1 MRTAQV
7 GAKERSAK
15 KPRLGP
21 GPHRGLSVPVG
32 PRESR
37 ENGSGMLRE
46 DAYARL
52 KHSLFASTL
61 RPGQLV
67 SQKELARLI
76 RCPLG
81 PTREAIQRLAAEGL
95 LRVVPQRGIVIN
107 NISLEFI
114 RDVFALRAMIER
126 EAVRAFFEKAT
137 PEEIARLKADH
148 RRVLG
153 RARARIDTPLLT
165 EALHLDWRF
174 HDAIVAALGNA
185 LVEEVYRVNSDR
197 IRLIQAKRGY
207 VADRLCSAM
216 QEHLAIL
223 DAGSR
228 RGPAAA
234 AAAMD
239 RHLSESRRWAVRV

>member
-1 MRTAQV
+1 
-7 GAKERSAK
+7 
-15 KPRLGP
+15 
-21 GPHRGLSVPVG
+21 
-32 PRESR
+32 
-37 ENGSGMLRE
+37 MLRE

-52 KHSLFASTL
+52 KHSLFSSAL

-67 SQKELARLI
+67 SQKELAQLI

-114 RDVFALRAMIER
+114 RDVFGLRAMIER
-126 EAVRAFFEKAT
+126 EAVRAFFEKAKDA
-137 PEEIARLKADH
+137 EVARLKADH
-148 RRVLG
+148 QRVLA
-153 RARARIDTPLLT
+153 RARTRIDTPLLT

-174 HDAIVAALGNA
+174 HDTIVAALENV
-185 LVEEVYRVNSDR
+185 LIEEVYRVNSDR

-207 VADRLCSAM
+207 VADRLYSAM
-216 QEHLAIL
+216 REHIAVLN
-223 DAGSR
+223 AGLR
-228 RGPAAA
+228 KGPEAA

-239 RHLSESRRWAVRV
+239 QHLSESRRWAVRV

>member
-1 MRTAQV
+1 MND
-7 GAKERSAK
+7 
-15 KPRLGP
+15 
-21 GPHRGLSVPVG
+21 RGLSVPVG
-32 PRESR
+32 PRESH
-37 ENGSGMLRE
+37 EEASGMLRE

-52 KHSLFASTL
+52 KQSLFTSAV

-67 SQKELARLI
+67 SQKELADLI

-107 NISLEFI
+107 SISLEFI
-114 RDVFALRAMIER
+114 RDVFGLRALIER
-126 EAVRAFFEKAT
+126 EAVRAFFEKA
-137 PEEIARLKADH
+137 ERGEVVGLKAAH
-148 RRVLG
+148 QALLG
-153 RARARIDTPLLT
+153 RARTRIDKPLLT

-174 HDAIVAALGNA
+174 HDVIVGALDNG
-185 LVEEVYRVNSDR
+185 LIEEIYRVNSDR

-223 DAGSR
+223 DAGLR
-228 RGPAAA
+228 KGPAAA

-239 RHLSESRRWAVRV
+239 RHLGESRRWAVRV

>member
-1 MRTAQV
+1 MRD
-7 GAKERSAK
+7 
-15 KPRLGP
+15 
-21 GPHRGLSVPVG
+21 RGLSVPVG

-37 ENGSGMLRE
+37 EKVSGMLRE

-52 KHSLFASTL
+52 KQSLFGSAV

-67 SQKELARLI
+67 SQRELAALI

-107 NISLEFI
+107 NISLDFI
-114 RDVFALRAMIER
+114 REVFGLRALIER
-126 EAVRAFFEKAT
+126 EAVRTFFEKADRREAT
-137 PEEIARLKADH
+137 QLKAAH
-148 RRVLG
+148 RTLLG
-153 RARARIDTPLLT
+153 RARTRIDKPLLT

-174 HDAIVAALGNA
+174 HDLIVAALDNG
-185 LVEEVYRVNSDR
+185 LIEEIYRVNSDR

-216 QEHLAIL
+216 QEHIDIL
-223 DAGSR
+223 DAGLR
-228 RGPAAA
+228 QGPAAA

-239 RHLSESRRWAVRV
+239 RHLSESRRWAVLV

>member
-1 MRTAQV
+1 MEGSRRRPHSDAT
-7 GAKERSAK
+7 R
-15 KPRLGP
+15 
-21 GPHRGLSVPVG
+21 HRGLSVPVG
-32 PRESR
+32 PRETR
-37 ENGSGMLRE
+37 ESASGMLRE

-52 KHSLFASTL
+52 KHSLFSSAL
-61 RPGQLV
+61 KPGQLA
-67 SQKELARLI
+67 SQKELAHLI

-114 RDVFALRAMIER
+114 RDVFELRAMIER
-126 EAVRAFFEKAT
+126 EAVRAFVDKTSRAEL
-137 PEEIARLKADH
+137 ARLKSDH
-148 RRVLG
+148 QRVLG
-153 RARARIDTPLLT
+153 RARARIDAPLLT

-174 HDAIVAALGNA
+174 HDLIVTALDNG
-185 LVEEVYRVNSDR
+185 LIEEIYRVNSDR

-216 QEHLAIL
+216 QEHIAIL
-223 DAGSR
+223 DAGLR
-228 RGPAAA
+228 KGPAAA